1 MRPSRGNYP
10 RPTEPLLNGGIA
22 SMPVHVRVYRAG
34 DWSVVQIEGELDIQS
49 VPSVRPLPPGE
60 DALVV
65 FDLHGTTFMDC
76 NGLGLMVGAARTAS
90 QRGGC
95 VRVASDA
102 SSQVR
107 KLIRLANVD
116 GALPMFDS
124 LHEALTAPRP
134 GPSAADSSPR
144 NESQR

>member
-1 MRPSRGNYP
+1 MRPSRGRYP
-10 RPTEPLLNGGIA
+10 RPTGPLLNGSIA
-22 SMPVHVRVYRAG
+22 SMPVQVRVYRAG
-34 DWSVVQIEGELDIQS
+34 DWSVVQIDGELDIQS

-102 SSQVR
+102 SSPVR
-107 KLIRLANVD
+107 KLISLAHLD
-116 GALPMFDS
+116 GALSMFDS
-124 LHEALTAPRP
+124 LQEALTAPRV
-134 GPSAADSSPR
+134 GLSAADRSPR

>member
-1 MRPSRGNYP
+1 MRPSRAKYP
-10 RPTEPLLNGGIA
+10 RPTEPLLNGSIA
-22 SMPVHVRVYRAG
+22 SLPVQVRVYRAG
-34 DWSVVQIEGELDIQS
+34 DWSVVQIDGELDIQS
-49 VPSVRPLPPGE
+49 VPSVRPLPSGE

-76 NGLGLMVGAARTAS
+76 NGLGLMMGAARTAS

-107 KLIRLANVD
+107 KLIRLANLD
-116 GALPMFDS
+116 GTLSMFDS
-124 LHEALTAPRP
+124 LHEALTAPRAAL
-134 GPSAADSSPR
+134 SAADRSPR